1 MRKILTTAVM
11 ALMCCVAFAQPQ
23 PPMPH
28 QGPGPM
34 PPQGPG
40 AFAPRQAQAPAEPNK
55 LTLDM
60 YFVPQTAEPAA
71 PDSEGFIR
79 RWTLLDPINKPNFTN
94 AVFTDSYIR
103 AAFDTL
109 YYKEQ
114 KTIVPKDGQ
123 KVKVGKKK
131 LAWHCYDS
139 KLFNVKLFRFA
150 TETDKQFYGVIF
162 QAVTVV
168 NFPEDVTVRLAVGSN
183 SASQWWIDGQ
193 EAVILSGDRRMVQ
206 DDCTSKRLKI
216 SAGPHVLR
224 GFVINGPGMS
234 DFCVRFID
242 EAGNPVTGYTISN
255 TL

>member
-1 MRKILTTAVM
+1 MKKILTSA
-11 ALMCCVAFAQPQ
+11 ALVLLGVLAASAQP
-23 PPMPH
+23 
-28 QGPGPM
+28 GPGPM
-34 PPQGPG
+34 PAGFP
-40 AFAPRQAQAPAEPNK
+40 PRQAQAPAEPNK

-60 YFVPQTAEPAA
+60 YFVPQTQEPAS
-71 PDSEGFIR
+71 PDAEGFIR
-79 RWTLLDPINKPNFTN
+79 RWTLLDPISKPNFTN
-94 AVFTDSYIR
+94 AVFTDSYVR

-109 YYKEQ
+109 YFKDQ
-114 KTIVPKDGQ
+114 KTTVPADGQ
-123 KVKVGKKK
+123 KVKVGRKK
-131 LAWHCYDS
+131 LVWHCYDS

-206 DDCTSKRLKI
+206 DDCTSKRLRLA
-216 SAGPHVLR
+216 AGPHVLR

-242 EAGNPVTGYTISN
+242 EDGKPVTGYTISN
-255 TL
+255 KL